1 MKILSDM
8 NLSPDWC
15 REFERSGWDSRH
27 WSDVGDPSAPDTE
40 LMAWARAAGFI
51 VFTHDLDFGALLAAT
66 GAIGPSVVQMR
77 CEDTRPTTMGDA
89 VIAAMRTHSDELDS
103 GALMTVDPRRMRIT
117 LLPLKKS

>member
-1 MKILSDM
+1 MKILIDM

-15 REFERSGWDSRH
+15 REFERSGWDSQH

-40 LMAWARAAGFI
+40 LMAWARSADYI

-77 CEDTRPTTMGDA
+77 CEDTRPTTMGDT
-89 VIAAMRTHSDELDS
+89 VIAAMRTHAEELDS
-103 GALMTVDPRRMRIT
+103 GAVMTVDPRRMRIT